1 MCFVSQHHRL
11 ISTIQVSI
19 GLAVFC
25 IPWLRWK
32 HPEWDRPI
40 KVQLIFPVIYI
51 IATIFITVVPMI
63 STPVETGKI
72 SEKTNSFSHS
82 LFPSDGSWPNSHWH
96 TGILH
101 LCCLEEQASLHQE
114 TSR

>member
-1 MCFVSQHHRL
+1 MMTTSKD
-11 ISTIQVSI
+11 ISPSQVSI

-40 KVQLIFPVIYI
+40 KVQLVFPVIYI

-63 STPVETGKI
+63 STPVEPALGLGLIATGVPVYFVFVAWKNKPVFIKQMSSEFCI
-72 SEKTNSFSHS
+72 SF
-82 LFPSDGSWPNSHWH
+82 
-96 TGILH
+96 
-101 LCCLEEQASLHQE
+101 
-114 TSR
+114 